1 MSDQAT
7 SNSKGKVELAKTAKA
22 GEVKEEESKLK
33 SESPQKGQGPAVAGV
48 KRSLG
53 AEAVNNQASKRVAS
67 ASVTPV
73 AGSNSAKPAVL
84 QKKPAAASIEKSS
97 IAPAANSVNKPKTV
111 TKAPSTNFFS
121 SLSTQKKPSTST
133 NVPAST
139 KKPVTSSVS
148 TEKKAAS
155 TPKPAFSF
163 AATMAS
169 LNKPQ
174 EPEPSTIAEEV
185 KLDETPEEKDKRLR
199 KEERRKLR
207 VSWKP
212 DAALVSVRIFH
223 HDPEEEL
230 GHDANMV
237 RDVGDI
243 NSEGRMFKQHK
254 DAMDLDEDEDEQP
267 TEQAYGE
274 WRAPSAVDFS
284 GMPED
289 SRTNNFQRFG
299 GAMAPVS
306 PETTAMQQHEANTLV
321 AHYFTSADIPDC
333 PKEPSDPYTG
343 VRAETNIGEP
353 PGPHSVYTQRVG
365 ASTKPVVDVSAILQG
380 LTPLLSQA
388 TSAPVQSSASTV
400 APPPQIPQT
409 TDQFSAL
416 QSIFAQHSNQTQPP
430 SQPQGTTIPAFQ
442 PPPQPS
448 ASNAQVSA
456 LLAAF
461 QAQSQQQVLSPAP
474 PMLFPPAAAPQPAT
488 SAPAI
493 PDPNTLLAQL
503 NPQLFSVLSQAQ
515 NQAQNQAQPQPTS
528 QQSNSNATSLYE
540 HPDRKRRREV
550 DDHHDNKPRKG
561 KSKYR
566 TVPCAFYK
574 EGKCKKGEDCTY
586 LHEM

>member
-1 MSDQAT
+1 
-7 SNSKGKVELAKTAKA
+7 
-22 GEVKEEESKLK
+22 
-33 SESPQKGQGPAVAGV
+33 
-48 KRSLG
+48 
-53 AEAVNNQASKRVAS
+53 
-67 ASVTPV
+67 
-73 AGSNSAKPAVL
+73 
-84 QKKPAAASIEKSS
+84 
-97 IAPAANSVNKPKTV
+97 
-111 TKAPSTNFFS
+111 
-121 SLSTQKKPSTST
+121 
-133 NVPAST
+133 
-139 KKPVTSSVS
+139 
-148 TEKKAAS
+148 
-155 TPKPAFSF
+155 
-163 AATMAS
+163 MAS
-169 LNKPQ
+169 LSKPQ
-174 EPEPSTIAEEV
+174 EPEPSTITEEV

-207 VSWKP
+207 VTWKP
-212 DAALVSVRIFH
+212 DAILVSIRTFH
-223 HDPEEEL
+223 HDPDEEL

-254 DAMDLDEDEDEQP
+254 DAMDLDEDDDEQP

-284 GMPED
+284 EMPED
-289 SRTNNFQRFG
+289 SRTNNFLRFG
-299 GAMAPVS
+299 GVMAPAS
-306 PETTAMQQHEANTLV
+306 PETITMQQHEANTLV
-321 AHYFTSADIPDC
+321 AHYFTSADIPAC
-333 PKEPSDPYTG
+333 PKEPTDPYTG
-343 VRAETNIGEP
+343 VPAETKIGEP
-353 PGPHSVYTQRVG
+353 PGPHSVYTQRAG
-365 ASTKPVVDVSAILQG
+365 APTKPVVDVSAILQG

-400 APPPQIPQT
+400 APQPQVSQT

-430 SQPQGTTIPAFQ
+430 SQLQGTATQTFQ
-442 PPPQPS
+442 PPQQPS

-461 QAQSQQQVLSPAP
+461 QAQSQQQVLPPAP
-474 PMLFPPAAAPQPAT
+474 PMLFPPAAAPPPTT
-488 SAPAI
+488 SAPAM
-493 PDPNTLLAQL
+493 PDPNALLAQL

-515 NQAQNQAQPQPTS
+515 NQAQNQAQAQAQPTS
-528 QQSNSNATSLYE
+528 QQSNSNPTSLYE
-540 HPDRKRRREV
+540 HPDRKRRREG